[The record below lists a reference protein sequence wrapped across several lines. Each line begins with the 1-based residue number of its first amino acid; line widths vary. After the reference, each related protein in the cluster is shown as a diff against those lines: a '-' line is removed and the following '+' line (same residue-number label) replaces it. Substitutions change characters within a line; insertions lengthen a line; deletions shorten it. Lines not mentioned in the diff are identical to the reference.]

1 MKIILFGLLSL
12 IPFTFGNAQ
21 QYEFDRQC
29 VIQSFRIKPK
39 IGDENNWKRSLY
51 LSTGNSGYYM
61 SKLNDGGYKITD
73 NERQSVVNIVFVP
86 GSKSEYQTTGGR
98 PIDYSYSEFE
108 IKRTTVSRTDD
119 AHILVKAFTRENSK
133 RTNLEVN
140 FRLIKSQSPLVQI
153 RFMDLSPKIHN
164 AVYSA
169 LLKGLESPNYRIERA
184 EVNYRN
190 GYRFVFDFSSCEA
203 TSIKFHLKE
212 N

>member
-1 MKIILFGLLSL
+1 MKIILFCLLIL

-21 QYEFDRQC
+21 QYEFDRKC

-51 LSTGNSGYYM
+51 LSTVNSGYYM
-61 SKLNDGGYKITD
+61 SKLNDRAYRITD
-73 NERQSVVNIVFVP
+73 NEKESVVDIVYVP
-86 GSKSEYQTTGGR
+86 GNKSEYQTTGGR
-98 PIDYSYSEFE
+98 PIDYSYSEFD
-108 IKRTTVSRTDD
+108 IKRTSVQRTDD
-119 AHILVKAFTRENSK
+119 QQVLVKTFSGENSK

-140 FRLIKSQSPLVQI
+140 FRLIKSQSPLIQI

-164 AVYSA
+164 AVYAA
-169 LLKGLESPNYRIERA
+169 LLSGLEDPNYRIERA

-190 GYRFVFDFSSCEA
+190 GYRFVFDFTSCEA
-203 TSIKFHLKE
+203 ASIKFHLKE